1 MVSVHGWERFLEDQ
15 SKITRFIVN
24 SYLKNR
30 LVHAYILEGAKGIGK
45 LSFAKNFA
53 KMLLCESDDRICGS
67 CRSCQLIESEKHVN
81 VYMIRPEGN
90 SIKKEQIQAL
100 QAEFSKKAAENAPKV
115 YIIEDAEK
123 MSVSAAN
130 SLLKFLEEPMKNT
143 YALLLTE
150 NKEML
155 LPTIRSRAVVLTF
168 TPMSREKLIEQY
180 KSVGIHQYA
189 SILASLTQSLNE
201 GIRWSESE
209 QFSSVVSLVL
219 KTEECLLKMK
229 MDPSIILIQ
238 NPEIFKN
245 REFQLLYLNLLI
257 IYYKDVLKIK
267 LGKNDDLSF
276 EAYKT
281 SLCESSEVNTISDGL
296 RKIQIILDTEKRLRA
311 NANVVLCF
319 DQLFLRMKGGIEGC
333 NMP

>member
-24 SYLKNR
+24 SYLNNR

-281 SLCESSEVNTISDGL
+281 SLCESSEVNTISDCL

>member
-15 SKITRFIVN
+15 SKITRFIAN

-67 CRSCQLIESEKHVN
+67 CRSCQLIENEKHVN

-189 SILASLTQSLNE
+189 PILASLTQSLNE

-219 KTEECLLKMK
+219 KTEECLLKVK

-257 IYYKDVLKIK
+257 IYYRDVLKIK

-276 EAYKT
+276 EAYTT
-281 SLCESSEVNTISDGL
+281 SLCESSEVNTISDCL

-311 NANVVLCF
+311 NANVMLCF